1 MEAMLQW
8 SGTSR
13 QRQSHSGTPQAA
25 AAAPAPSR
33 DPHAGHARL
42 HGHLLLLSSYHTLKP
57 CTRMSGLGARNC
69 NVEAIKISSADFLQA
84 PVPTRLFAG
93 SSPPP
98 RLEDEGKRQRA
109 ARGLQPEPACHSSG
123 EERRRKKPEL
133 FTHVYI

>member
-98 RLEDEGKRQRA
+98 RLEDEGKE
-109 ARGLQPEPACHSSG
+109 QPGACSPSQPATAQG
-123 EERRRKKPEL
+123 RKGGGRSQSFL
-133 FTHVYI
+133 RTCIFR